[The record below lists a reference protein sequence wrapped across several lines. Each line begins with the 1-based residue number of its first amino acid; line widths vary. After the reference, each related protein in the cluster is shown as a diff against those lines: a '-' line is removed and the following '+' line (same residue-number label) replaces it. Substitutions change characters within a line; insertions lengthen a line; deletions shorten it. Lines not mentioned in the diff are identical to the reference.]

1 MNFQN
6 IIKIISGILGV
17 LGTIFLL
24 RIMSTGDDQI
34 KMDAS
39 MGDFSIVTPLIMLA
53 IIILSIAVLVTV
65 IFSFRG
71 LASDI
76 NKVKKSIL
84 TTGILIIVIGI
95 SYGISDGI
103 ETPLKDGEM
112 LSASGSRWVGTGIRV
127 FYILTF
133 VAFVSMIFSALTTF
147 CPGNRKLT
155 SSNVRQA

>member
-53 IIILSIAVLVTV
+53 IIILLIAVLVTV

-133 VAFVSMIFSALTTF
+133 VAFVSMIFSSV
-147 CPGNRKLT
+147 RKLIGK
-155 SSNVRQA
+155 

>member
-53 IIILSIAVLVTV
+53 IFILSIAVLVTV

-84 TTGILIIVIGI
+84 TLGILIIVIGI

-133 VAFVSMIFSALTTF
+133 VAFVSMIFSSVK
-147 CPGNRKLT
+147 KLIGK
-155 SSNVRQA
+155 

>member
-133 VAFVSMIFSALTTF
+133 VAFVSMIF
-147 CPGNRKLT
+147 
-155 SSNVRQA
+155 

>member
-6 IIKIISGILGV
+6 IIKIISGVLGV
-17 LGTIFLL
+17 LGVIFLL

-133 VAFVSMIFSALTTF
+133 VAFVSMIFSSV
-147 CPGNRKLT
+147 RKLIGK
-155 SSNVRQA
+155 

>member
-53 IIILSIAVLVTV
+53 IIILTIAVLVTV

-133 VAFVSMIFSALTTF
+133 VAFVSMIFSSV
-147 CPGNRKLT
+147 RKLIGK
-155 SSNVRQA
+155 

>member
-84 TTGILIIVIGI
+84 TLGILIIVIGI

-133 VAFVSMIFSALTTF
+133 VAFVSMIFSSV
-147 CPGNRKLT
+147 RKLIGK
-155 SSNVRQA
+155 

>member
-84 TTGILIIVIGI
+84 TTGILIIVFGI

-133 VAFVSMIFSALTTF
+133 VAFVSMIFSSVK
-147 CPGNRKLT
+147 KLIGK
-155 SSNVRQA
+155 

>member
-1 MNFQN
+1 
-6 IIKIISGILGV
+6 
-17 LGTIFLL
+17 
-24 RIMSTGDDQI
+24 MSTGDDQI

-53 IIILSIAVLVTV
+53 IITLSIAVLVTV

-133 VAFVSMIFSALTTF
+133 VAFVSMIFSSVK
-147 CPGNRKLT
+147 KLIGK
-155 SSNVRQA
+155 

>member
-1 MNFQN
+1 
-6 IIKIISGILGV
+6 
-17 LGTIFLL
+17 
-24 RIMSTGDDQI
+24 
-34 KMDAS
+34 
-39 MGDFSIVTPLIMLA
+39 MLA

-133 VAFVSMIFSALTTF
+133 VAFVSMIFSSVK
-147 CPGNRKLT
+147 KLIGK
-155 SSNVRQA
+155 